1 MTLALGLSL
10 ARSGRGFSKSSF
22 IVPLAVAL
30 LSLDLASSQ
39 AVAQQ
44 SPNDDF
50 VRRQAQEA
58 EQQRLKNLGQMTPK
72 PSPAEVQQPTTPGGS
87 KAGPCFAITHIEV
100 EGVEQFSAGAIDKVT
115 APYANRCVG
124 VGEINALLRDLTH
137 LYLDKGFVS
146 SRVYVPA
153 QDIAK
158 TKVLRLVAVE
168 GTLADIYINGQPAS
182 GFGAAGSGVLA
193 TAFPGMKG
201 EITNLRDIE
210 QGLDQINRLTS
221 NNAKTAMLPGKTDG
235 TSILNIENKQS
246 HPWHLSVGNSNLG
259 QEQTGYSKSSLN
271 AGYDNLFGI
280 NDQWSFGYEHSGPDY
295 PWRNDGHGK
304 SNSYSGNVSV
314 PYGYWTF
321 SANGSWY
328 EYDSS
333 VPGNFG
339 TLQTSGDSKQ
349 AGIGADRVILRD
361 KDSITTFNSGL
372 TYKETNNFLLGN
384 KIEVG
389 SRKYT
394 VGDLGISHSRRMLGG
409 LWVFDLSYSQG
420 LNLFDAVAP
429 GDAGAGD
436 ADPRFSKFTGTI
448 TLTRPVEMAGQH
460 LEINSIV
467 TGQYS
472 PDNLFGA
479 EQISVGGYSSVRG
492 TRETMLFGN
501 NGFFI
506 RNDLVWRTQPFAE
519 NAELARILGEFRPYV
534 GLDYGRIARQA
545 RYQIAGGDMLGWTVG
560 AKLAGGNINFD
571 MGYSDVFGGTVSRR
585 DSGLLF
591 VSASVRW

>member
-1 MTLALGLSL
+1 MVSNLRAATAIGGLLAAAL
-10 ARSGRGFSKSSF
+10 
-22 IVPLAVAL
+22 VA
-30 LSLDLASSQ
+30 SA
-39 AVAQQ
+39 AAAQT
-44 SPNDDF
+44 PNDDF
-50 VRRQAQEA
+50 ARRQAQEA
-58 EQQRLKNLGQMTPK
+58 EQQRLKALGQLTPK
-72 PSPAEVQQPTTPGGS
+72 PTPTEVQQPATPGRQ
-87 KAGPCFAITHIEV
+87 KAGPCFEITHVEV
-100 EGVEQFSAGAIDKVT
+100 EGVKQFSTGAIDKVT
-115 APYANRCVG
+115 ASYANRCVG
-124 VGEINALLRDLTH
+124 VGEINGLLRDLTH

-168 GTLADIYINGQPAS
+168 GTLADIYVNGKPQP
-182 GFGAAGSGVLA
+182 GSGVLA

-246 HPWHLSVGNSNLG
+246 HPWHMSLGNSNLG

-280 NDQWSFGYEHSGPDY
+280 NDQWNFGYEHTGPDY

-314 PYGYWTF
+314 PYGYWTL

-339 TLQTSGDSKQ
+339 TIQTSGDSKQ

-361 KDSITTFNSGL
+361 KDSITTFSSGL

-384 KIEVG
+384 RIEVG

-429 GDAGAGD
+429 GDAGAGN
-436 ADPRFSKFTGTI
+436 ADPRFSKFTGSI
-448 TLTRPVEMAGQH
+448 TLTRPFEVAEQH

-492 TRETMLFGN
+492 TRETMLYGN
-501 NGFFI
+501 NGFFV
-506 RNDLVWRTQPFAE
+506 RNDLVWRMQPFAE
-519 NAELARILGEFRPYV
+519 NAELAKILGEFRPYV

-571 MGYSDVFGGTVSRR
+571 MGYSDVFGGTVDRR

-591 VSASVRW
+591 VSTSVRW

>member
-1 MTLALGLSL
+1 MTLALRPSPLQ
-10 ARSGRGFSKSSF
+10 SGQGFSKSSF
-22 IVPLAVAL
+22 VVPFAVAL
-30 LSLDLASSQ
+30 LSVVLASSR

-50 VRRQAQEA
+50 ARRQAQEA
-58 EQQRLKNLGQMTPK
+58 EQQRLETLGRMTPR
-72 PSPAEVQQPTTPGGS
+72 PTQAEAQQPATSGGQ
-87 KAGPCFAITHIEV
+87 KAGPCFAITHVEV
-100 EGVEQFSAGAIDKVT
+100 EGVKQFPATAIDKVT
-115 APYANRCVG
+115 ASYANRCVG
-124 VGEINALLRDLTH
+124 LSEINGLLRDLTH

-158 TKVLRLVAVE
+158 TKTLRLVAVE
-168 GTLADIYINGQPAS
+168 GTLSDIYINGKPAP
-182 GFGAAGSGVLA
+182 GSGVLA

-201 EITNLRDIE
+201 AITNLRDIE
-210 QGLDQINRLTS
+210 QGLDQINRLSS

-235 TSILNIENKQS
+235 TSILNVENKPD
-246 HPWHLSVGNSNLG
+246 HRWHLSFGNSNLG
-259 QEQTGYSKSSLN
+259 QEQTGYSKSS
-271 AGYDNLFGI
+271 ATVGYDNLFGI
-280 NDQWSFGYEHSGPDY
+280 NDQWNFSYEHSGPDY
-295 PWRNDGHGK
+295 PWRNDGVGR

-314 PYGYWTF
+314 PYGYWTL
-321 SANGSWY
+321 SLNGSWY
-328 EYDSS
+328 GYDSS

-339 TLQTSGDSKQ
+339 PLKTSGTSKQ
-349 AGIGADRVILRD
+349 VGIGADRVIFRD
-361 KDSITTFNSGL
+361 KDSITTLNTGL

-384 KIEVG
+384 RIEVG

-420 LNLFDAVAP
+420 LDLFDAVAP
-429 GDAGAGD
+429 DDVGAGD

-448 TLTRPVEMAGQH
+448 TMTRPFELASQRF
-460 LEINSIV
+460 EINSIV

-472 PDNLFGA
+472 PDNMFGA

-492 TRETMLFGN
+492 TRETMLYGN
-501 NGFFI
+501 DGFFV
-506 RNDLVWRTQPFAE
+506 RNDLVWRTQPFSE
-519 NAELARILGEFRPYV
+519 NAELAKILGEFRPYL
-534 GLDYGRIARQA
+534 GLDYGRIASQA
-545 RYQIAGGDMLGWTVG
+545 RYQIDGGDMFGWTVG
-560 AKLAGGNINFD
+560 AKLAGGNVNFD

-591 VSASVRW
+591 VSTSVRW

>member
-1 MTLALGLSL
+1 MTLALGSSP
-10 ARSGRGFSKSSF
+10 AWSGQGSSKSSSLVVF
-22 IVPLAVAL
+22 AAAL
-30 LSLDLASSQ
+30 LSAILVSAP
-39 AVAQQ
+39 AAAQQ

-50 VRRQAQEA
+50 ARRQAQEA
-58 EQQRLKNLGQMTPK
+58 EQQRLRSLGQMTPK
-72 PSPAEVQQPTTPGGS
+72 PSPAEVQQPAPAGG

-100 EGVEQFSAGAIDKVT
+100 EGVRQFSAGAIDKVT

-168 GTLADIYINGQPAS
+168 GTLADIYINGKPVS
-182 GFGAAGSGVLA
+182 GFGAAGSGVIA

-235 TSILNIENKQS
+235 TSILNIENKPS
-246 HPWHLSVGNSNLG
+246 HPWHLSFGNSNLG
-259 QEQTGYSKSSLN
+259 QEQTGYSKSS
-271 AGYDNLFGI
+271 ASVGYDNLFGI
-280 NDQWSFGYEHSGPDY
+280 NDQWNFGYEHTGPDY
-295 PWRNDGHGK
+295 PWRKDGHGE

-321 SANGSWY
+321 STNGSWY

-349 AGIGADRVILRD
+349 AGIGADRVIFRD

-384 KIEVG
+384 RIEVG

-409 LWVFDLSYSQG
+409 LWVFDLSYNQG

-429 GDAGAGD
+429 GDAGAGN
-436 ADPRFSKFTGTI
+436 ADPRFSKFSGTI
-448 TLTRPVEMAGQH
+448 TMTRPFEVAEQH
-460 LEINSIV
+460 FEINSIV

-492 TRETMLFGN
+492 TRETMLYGN

-506 RNDLVWRTQPFAE
+506 RNDLVWRTQPFAD
-519 NAELARILGEFRPYV
+519 NAALAKILGEFRPYV

-560 AKLAGGNINFD
+560 AKLAGGNVNFD
-571 MGYSDVFGGTVSRR
+571 MGYSDVFGGTVDHR

-591 VSASVRW
+591 VSTSLKW

>member
-1 MTLALGLSL
+1 MSIRRAASALDRIGLAASAL
-10 ARSGRGFSKSSF
+10 
-22 IVPLAVAL
+22 LAVTFT
-30 LSLDLASSQ
+30 ASI
-39 AVAQQ
+39 AAAQT
-44 SPNDDF
+44 PNADF
-50 VRRQAQEA
+50 ARRQAQEA
-58 EQQRLKNLGQMTPK
+58 EQQRLKALGEMTPK
-72 PSPAEVQQPTTPGGS
+72 PAPAEAQTPPAAGGK
-87 KAGPCFAITHIEV
+87 KAGPCFEINRIDV
-100 EGVEQFSAGAIDKVT
+100 EGVTKFPASVIGKIT
-115 APYANRCVG
+115 APYANRCIG
-124 VGEINALLRDLTH
+124 VGEINALLRDLTQ

-158 TKVLRLVAVE
+158 TKALRLVAVE
-168 GTLADIYINGQPAS
+168 GTLADIYINGKPAP
-182 GFGAAGSGVLA
+182 GSGMLA
-193 TAFPGMKG
+193 TAFAGLKDH
-201 EITNLRDIE
+201 IVNLRGIE

-235 TSILNIENKQS
+235 TSILNIENKPS

-259 QEQTGYSKSSLN
+259 EEQTGYSKSS
-271 AGYDNLFGI
+271 ASVGYDNLFGI
-280 NDQWSFGYEHSGPDY
+280 NDQWNLAYERTGPDY
-295 PWRNDGHGK
+295 PWRDDGQGR
-304 SNSYSGNVSV
+304 SNSYSGNTSV

-321 SANGSWY
+321 SVNGSWY
-328 EYDSS
+328 EYNSS

-349 AGIGADRVILRD
+349 LGIGADRVILRD

-372 TYKETNNFLLGN
+372 TYKETNNFLLGS

-420 LNLFDAVAP
+420 LNLFDAVDP
-429 GDAGAGD
+429 GDVGAGD

-448 TLTRPVEMAGQH
+448 TATKPIEVAGQH
-460 LEINSIV
+460 FEIDSLV

-479 EQISVGGYSSVRG
+479 EQISVGGYSTVRG

-501 NGFFI
+501 NGFFV
-506 RNDLVWRTQPFAE
+506 RNDLVWRTQPFAG
-519 NAELARILGEFRPYV
+519 NGELAKILGEFRPYL
-534 GLDYGRIARQA
+534 GLDYGRIASQA
-545 RYQIAGGDMLGWTVG
+545 RSRIEGGDMFGWTVG
-560 AKLAGGNINFD
+560 AKLAGGYVNFD
-571 MGYSDVFGGTVSRR
+571 MGYSDVLGGTVSRR
-585 DSGLLF
+585 DTGLLF
-591 VSASVRW
+591 VSTSVKW

>member
-1 MTLALGLSL
+1 MMSTRRSSAPRHNLVLTANTL
-10 ARSGRGFSKSSF
+10 
-22 IVPLAVAL
+22 LAVTFAI
-30 LSLDLASSQ
+30 SPA
-39 AVAQQ
+39 AAQT
-44 SPNDDF
+44 PNEDF
-50 VRRQAQEA
+50 ARRQAQEA
-58 EQQRLKNLGQMTPK
+58 EQQRLETLGRMTPK
-72 PSPAEVQQPTTPGGS
+72 PAQAAAQQPATPGG
-87 KAGPCFAITHIEV
+87 KAGPCFAITHVEV
-100 EGVEQFSAGAIDKVT
+100 EGVKQFPAAAIDKVT
-115 APYANRCVG
+115 TPYANRCVG
-124 VGEINALLRDLTH
+124 VDEINGLLRDLTH

-158 TKVLRLVAVE
+158 TNVLRLVAVE
-168 GTLADIYINGQPAS
+168 GTLSDIYINGKPAP
-182 GFGAAGSGVLA
+182 GSGVLA

-210 QGLDQINRLTS
+210 QGLDQINRLSS

-235 TSILNIENKQS
+235 TSILNVENKPD
-246 HPWHLSVGNSNLG
+246 HPWHLSFGNSNLG
-259 QEQTGYSKSSLN
+259 QEQTGYSKSS
-271 AGYDNLFGI
+271 ASVGYDNLFGI
-280 NDQWSFGYEHSGPDY
+280 NDQWNFSYEHSGPDY
-295 PWRNDGHGK
+295 PWRNDGLGK

-339 TLQTSGDSKQ
+339 PLETSGTSKQ
-349 AGIGADRVILRD
+349 IGIGADRVILRD
-361 KDSITTFNSGL
+361 KDSITTLNTGL

-429 GDAGAGD
+429 GDVGAGD

-448 TLTRPVEMAGQH
+448 TMTRPFELASQRF
-460 LEINSIV
+460 EINSIV

-472 PDNLFGA
+472 PDNMFGA
-479 EQISVGGYSSVRG
+479 EQFSLGGYSTVRG
-492 TRETMLFGN
+492 TRETMLYGN
-501 NGFFI
+501 NGFFV
-506 RNDLVWRTQPFAE
+506 RNDLVWRTQPFAG
-519 NAELARILGEFRPYV
+519 NAELAKMLGEFRPYV
-534 GLDYGRIARQA
+534 GLDYGRIASQA
-545 RYQIAGGDMLGWTVG
+545 RYRIDGGDMFGWTVG
-560 AKLAGGNINFD
+560 GKLAGGHVNFD
-571 MGYSDVFGGTVSRR
+571 FGYSDIFGGTVDRH

-591 VSASVRW
+591 VSTSVRW